1 MVINQRI
8 RSKLGR
14 MRVNRTVS
22 RAYAKSGYQ
31 MNGYRH
37 VYLYHIRKTAGTAL
51 NHCFFSLSG
60 EEPAAFY
67 RRLTT
72 SGGDFAIAGDKI
84 FVIWNKELIE
94 RGYFHY
100 AASHYPMHEIS
111 LPPGTFTITCLR
123 DPVDRMISLY
133 RMYLDL
139 AARDPDDVPPWFLR
153 ERHWMGDSFSDFLAR
168 LPREMIQQQLYMFS
182 RSFDIDE
189 AIARVASCSHI
200 MVMEEFARGLAQLNT
215 KLDLRLP
222 NVTKVRKSAAAFEPT
237 TAELETLRRMV
248 AAEQYLVRWARARP

>member
-1 MVINQRI
+1 
-8 RSKLGR
+8 
-14 MRVNRTVS
+14 MRVNRTVG
-22 RAYAKSGYQ
+22 RAYGKSTFR
-31 MNGYRH
+31 MNRYRH
-37 VYLYHIRKTAGTAL
+37 VYLYHVRKTAGTAL

-60 EEPAAFY
+60 EEPAALY
-67 RRLTT
+67 RRITA

-100 AASHYPMHEIS
+100 AASHYPMHEIT

-139 AARDPDDVPPWFLR
+139 AQDERNAPAWFFR
-153 ERHWMGDSFSDFLAR
+153 ERHWMGDSFSDFIER
-168 LPREMIQQQLYMFS
+168 LPREMVQQQLYMFS

-189 AIARVASCSHI
+189 AIANVASCSHV
-200 MVMEEFARGLAQLNT
+200 MVMEEFAKGLEQLNT
-215 KLDLRLP
+215 KLGLRLP
-222 NVTKVRKSAAAFEPT
+222 NVAGVRRSETEFEP
-237 TAELETLRRMV
+237 AEPELEALRRMV
-248 AAEQYLVRWARARP
+248 SAEDKLVRWARSRP

>member
-1 MVINQRI
+1 MTIDQRVK
-8 RSKLGR
+8 SKLTR
-14 MRVNRTVS
+14 MRVNRTVG
-22 RAYAKSGYQ
+22 RAYGKSTFQ

-37 VYLYHIRKTAGTAL
+37 VYLYHVRKTAGTAL

-60 EEPAAFY
+60 EDPVALY

-72 SGGDFAIAGDKI
+72 SGGDFAVAGDKI

-139 AARDPDDVPPWFLR
+139 AQDERNAPAWFFR
-153 ERHWMGDSFSDFLAR
+153 ERPWMGDSFSDFLER
-168 LPREMIQQQLYMFS
+168 LPREMVQQQLYMFS

-189 AIARVASCSHI
+189 AIANVASCSHV
-200 MVMEEFARGLAQLNT
+200 MVMDEFARGLDELNS
-215 KLDLRLP
+215 KLGLQLP
-222 NVTKVRKSAAAFEPT
+222 NVPSVRKSEVEFEPT
-237 TAELETLRRMV
+237 EVQLEVLRRMV
-248 AAEQYLVRWARARP
+248 SAEHQLVRWARTRP